1 MFKLL
6 TSSIIAVTT
15 FAGNATI
22 IVTKFNEPTC
32 ETELSS
38 IIYNFSECL
47 DNKKIDTCNSE
58 EVILHKYSGSNC
70 TGFYIEEVYPTNEC
84 LNGELF
90 TCNYILD
97 VIVPVIPSLTVKLFF
112 EYFYITIYISLVI
125 NALFLIIV
133 IIMLLCYHSKQ
144 RVVQDEPNVNV

>member
-6 TSSIIAVTT
+6 GSSIIAITT
-15 FAGNATI
+15 FAANTTI
-22 IVTKFNEPTC
+22 TLTKFNEPTC
-32 ETELSS
+32 ETELLN
-38 IIYNFSECL
+38 IIYNFDDCL
-47 DNKKIDTCNSE
+47 DNKKIDTCNPE
-58 EVILHKYSGSNC
+58 EVILYKYSGFNC

-97 VIVPVIPSLTVKLFF
+97 VIVPVIPSLTVKTFF

-133 IIMLLCYHSKQ
+133 IIILLCCRSKQ
-144 RVVQDEPNVNV
+144 NEETIIH

>member
-6 TSSIIAVTT
+6 ISSIIAVTT

-32 ETELSS
+32 ETELSN
-38 IIYNFSECL
+38 IIYNFDDCL
-47 DNKKIDTCNSE
+47 DNKKIDTCNPE
-58 EVILHKYSGSNC
+58 EIILHKYSGSNC

-90 TCNYILD
+90 KCNYILD

-133 IIMLLCYHSKQ
+133 IIILLCCRSKQ
-144 RVVQDEPNVNV
+144 NEETIIH